1 MSWPCGNLSG
11 ACEAPDPAKKLL
23 QQPKKMN
30 GSVIYP
36 YIVLDEQSATPK
48 YQQLANSIID
58 AVRQGHIKKD
68 QVLPSLSELSFD
80 FEISRDTAAR
90 GYKYLK
96 ELGVLGSV
104 PGKGYFISNVDV
116 NQNLRVFLLF
126 NKLSTHKKIIY
137 DSIVASLDHQ
147 AAIDFYIYD
156 NDFSFFRKLV
166 ASKSNG
172 YTHYVIIPHF
182 IEGGENAHEIIN
194 TIDKEKLILLDKL
207 PAKIT
212 GEFGAVYE
220 NFEKDIFDA
229 LTQALPRLSKYKTL
243 KIIFP
248 SYSYFPQEILKGFRN
263 FCDKYAFD
271 SKVVHWIADEKISA
285 HEAYINLMEDDL
297 VILIEKI
304 INSRLQVGKDV
315 GVISYNETPLKR
327 IILNGITT
335 ISTNFNLMGE
345 KVAEMILTNH
355 REHFE
360 VPFHLTLRASL

>member
-1 MSWPCGNLSG
+1 
-11 ACEAPDPAKKLL
+11 
-23 QQPKKMN
+23 MN
-30 GSVIYP
+30 SSVIYP

-104 PGKGYFISNVDV
+104 PGKGYFICNDDV
-116 NQNLRVFLLF
+116 NQSLRVFLLF

-137 DSIVASLDHQ
+137 DSIATCLNHQ

-156 NDFSFFRKLV
+156 NDFSFFKKLV
-166 ASKSNG
+166 SSKKDG

-207 PAKIT
+207 PPKVT
-212 GEFGAVYE
+212 GKFGAVFE

-229 LTQALPRLSKYKTL
+229 LSQSLPQLSKYRTL

-248 SYSYFPQEILKGFRN
+248 SYSYFPHEILKGFRS
-263 FCDKYAFD
+263 FCDKYAFEG
-271 SKVVHWIADEKISA
+271 KVVNWIADEPISSN
-285 HEAYINLMEDDL
+285 EAYINLMEDDL
-297 VILIEKI
+297 VVLIEKI
-304 INSRLQVGKDV
+304 INSKLQVGKDV

-335 ISTNFNLMGE
+335 ISTDFTMMGQ
-345 KVAEMILTNH
+345 KAAEMILTNH

-360 VPFHLTLRASL
+360 VPFHLTIRSSL